1 MTELF
6 DYRDL
11 VLIVGVSLQTTLIA
25 FVRQPRWK
33 AFLYSFPVPFT
44 LANLSLGQPVDVSHA
59 AGMLNLILYLNMVRW
74 LHKGLKLHIVP
85 AIALAAGIYVAI
97 GAALNALLPKT
108 AAAFWVT
115 VGASAVVALV
125 LLLAVPHREE
135 EEHRSPLP
143 VPTKAAAVTGVVV
156 VIVLL
161 KRLLGGFMTTFP
173 MVGVVGAYESRKSLW
188 TLARQ
193 GPVLVLSLV
202 AMMSIMRLVQ
212 SYAGWSV
219 ALSLA
224 AGWAGWLT
232 VSVPV
237 TIARWKSAKKSH
249 LSDSN

>member
-6 DYRDL
+6 DYRDIA
-11 VLIVGVSLQTTLIA
+11 LILGVSLQTMLIA
-25 FVRQPRWK
+25 FVRPPRWK

-44 LANLSLGQPVDVSHA
+44 LANLSLGQPVDVTHA

-74 LHKGLKLHIVP
+74 LHKGFRLHIVP
-85 AIALAAGIYVAI
+85 AIVLSAGLYVAI
-97 GAALNALLPKT
+97 GATLNAVLPKSG
-108 AAAFWVT
+108 AVFWVT
-115 VGASAVVALV
+115 VGASAAVSLALLFV
-125 LLLAVPHREE
+125 VPHREE
-135 EEHRSPLP
+135 EGHKSPLP
-143 VPTKAAAVTGVVV
+143 IPIKAGAVTGVVV

-202 AMMSIMRLVQ
+202 AMMSIMRLLQ
-212 SYAGWSV
+212 TYAGWSV

-224 AGWAGWLT
+224 AGWFGWLA

-237 TIARWKSAKKSH
+237 TIARWRLA
-249 LSDSN
+249 NRI